1 VLSPAPV
8 ADPRHLLDLVIR
20 FVGIGLV
27 PLLMVVVAAVE
38 IRKRRHGESRGGR
51 LLLLVLTGLWV
62 TVVLA
67 VTLIPDGGWAGTVEL
82 RPFSTS
88 TAIES
93 QNVVGNILLFVPLG
107 LLVGALSSEKKR
119 FIWVFLSLV
128 VASALVEVVQYAVVA
143 GRTAST
149 TDVILNSLG
158 AAVGLTIAGIV
169 AAIVEGTVHRP

>member
-1 VLSPAPV
+1 
-8 ADPRHLLDLVIR
+8 
-20 FVGIGLV
+20 
-27 PLLMVVVAAVE
+27 
-38 IRKRRHGESRGGR
+38 
-51 LLLLVLTGLWV
+51 
-62 TVVLA
+62 
-67 VTLIPDGGWAGTVEL
+67 
-82 RPFSTS
+82 
-88 TAIES
+88 
-93 QNVVGNILLFVPLG
+93 VGNILLFVPLG